1 MGGIPDSEL
10 LVSEVLSGAGY
21 RTKLVGK
28 WHLGHRPAYLPTRH
42 GFQVEAGLGEN
53 RDILYPI
60 PISTPYQPNPCL
72 ILIPSQSLLFLVCYI
87 SQ

>member
-53 RDILYPI
+53 RDILSI
-60 PISTPYQPNPCL
+60 PFSCPPLTNLCI
-72 ILIPSQSLLFLVCYI
+72 ILV
-87 SQ
+87 